1 MVKLNRKIEEE
12 KPNYFLAI
20 MSVSAVLV
28 IILIGVFVIFFL
40 NNKEKLYGTW
50 NLTKI
55 EENGKSKDIKYNYQM
70 TFYKDNTLVVT
81 ENKSKGSKNIVTNY
95 KYKVEKKKI
104 IITLDDEEAE
114 DDISGTYTFKTIG
127 KKLKLTKGDTTMQ
140 FKENTGY

>member
-28 IILIGVFVIFFL
+28 IILVSVFIIFFL
-40 NNKEKLYGTW
+40 SNKEKLYGTW

-55 EENGKSKDIKYNYQM
+55 EENGKSKDIKYNCQI

-81 ENKSKGSKNIVTNY
+81 ENKTKGSKNIVTNY
-95 KYKVEKKKI
+95 KYKIEKTKV
-104 IITLDDEEAE
+104 IITLDDEDPEN
-114 DDISGTYTFKTIG
+114 DISGTYTFKKVG
-127 KKLKLTKGDTTMQ
+127 KKLKLTTDDTSME